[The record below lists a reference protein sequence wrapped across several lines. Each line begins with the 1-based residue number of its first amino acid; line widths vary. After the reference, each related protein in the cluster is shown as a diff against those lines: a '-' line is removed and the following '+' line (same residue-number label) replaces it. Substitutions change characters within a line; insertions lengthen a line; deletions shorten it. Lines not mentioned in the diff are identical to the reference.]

1 MLSVAIR
8 CHQLKQCDNMVSV
21 HPVSPPMINWL
32 QSAKRRALNTH
43 INCQLQ
49 LECKC
54 LIAIKHKEKTP
65 THAGYWYTPSNPIF
79 TLITPLVIYHKLP
92 QDGTTFQPNY
102 GIQGKATYWLIRRDW
117 MSYWLLWSE
126 GMFWRLSAFGKFYGL
141 YCMLSIVSR

>member
-1 MLSVAIR
+1 MHSVAIR
-8 CHQLKQCDNMVSV
+8 CLTLRNIHNMVSV
-21 HPVSPPMINWL
+21 QPVLPPMINWL

-65 THAGYWYTPSNPIF
+65 THAGYWYSSFNPIF
-79 TLITPLVIYHKLP
+79 TLITHLVIYHKLP
-92 QDGTTFQPNY
+92 REGSVFQLIWR
-102 GIQGKATYWLIRRDW
+102 IQVKATYWLIRQDW

-126 GMFWRLSAFGKFYGL
+126 GIFWRLSAFGKFYGL
-141 YCMLSIVSR
+141 YCMKKQH